1 MLAGNNRR
9 GGVIHLLPFTCMPGT
24 LIASISPK
32 FRKDHNNIPWE
43 NIAYDG
49 QDDTA
54 IETRLQ
60 AFMHQAKEF
69 ARVKNLTEPRILV

>member
-1 MLAGNNRR
+1 
-9 GGVIHLLPFTCMPGT
+9 MPGT
-24 LIASISPK
+24 LISSVTPK

-49 QDDTA
+49 QDDTG

-60 AFMHQAKEF
+60 AFMHQAKGY
-69 ARVKNLTEPRILV
+69 AIKNELTKHRILV

>member
-1 MLAGNNRR
+1 
-9 GGVIHLLPFTCMPGT
+9 MPGT
-24 LIASISPK
+24 LIGAVSPK
-32 FRKDHNNIPWE
+32 FRTDHNNIPWE

-60 AFMHQAKEF
+60 AFMHQVKEF
-69 ARVKNLTEPRILV
+69 AQLNKIKETV